1 MHYKI
6 IRTQRFKNQFR
17 GVVFFI
23 AKDKKSAAKSF
34 KSTLNK
40 SIDDLP
46 NFPYKYRKSIYF
58 ENDNIRD
65 MTFMGYTI
73 IYEIFENKIEVMM
86 IFNQNKPA
94 T

>member
-6 IRTQRFKNQFR
+6 IRTQRFKSQFR
-17 GVVFFI
+17 NIVFFI
-23 AKDKKSAAKSF
+23 AKDKKSVAKSF

-46 NFPYKYRKSIYF
+46 NFPYKCRKSIYF
-58 ENDNIRD
+58 ENENIRD
-65 MTFMGYTI
+65 MIFMGYTI
-73 IYEIFENKIEVMM
+73 IYEIFEDKIEVMM
-86 IFNQNKPA
+86 IFNQNKPS